1 MMSPTSSWLEFEKL
15 STPDSCLPDRDLLAR
30 LLMSNSCYEA
40 MPVSGRLTIFDQK
53 LLMWD
58 AFMLLVNSESRHV
71 LLSDSEHD
79 SAITGILSVT
89 DFIRV
94 IIKMFREKDSAMD
107 IKINDLGVMTIKQFR
122 ELVHKAGKLRKLVS
136 ISVENSLLDA
146 VRILSAYRVHS
157 LPVLDPLAGN
167 PVAVLTHKR
176 ILKFI
181 WAFGRKLF
189 HPDHFAMSPRELH
202 IGTWCGVR
210 VVYPDTLLIDCLE
223 ILLNLGV
230 SGVPVVDRNTHKV
243 LDVYSRF
250 DAIGVALH
258 NEGLMLLNASVKE
271 ALKFK
276 HICQSRC
283 ERVVSVRE
291 NETFYSVI
299 STLVHH
305 KVHRVC
311 VVDENHVLQGI
322 ISLSDVLKA
331 LVLEPAKYMNPRSAA
346 PRRVSQES
354 FDLSN
359 MELYIRSLNEAEEA
373 HEVPAKTT

>member
-1 MMSPTSSWLEFEKL
+1 MSPTSSWLEFEKL

-89 DFIRV
+89 DFIRI

-189 HPDHFAMSPRELH
+189 HPDHFAMSPRELD
-202 IGTWCGVR
+202 IGTWSGVR
-210 VVYPDTLLIDCLE
+210 VV
-223 ILLNLGV
+223 G
-230 SGVPVVDRNTHKV
+230 V

-271 ALKFK
+271 ALEFK

-311 VVDENHVLQGI
+311 VVDANHVLQGI

-359 MELYIRSLNEAEEA
+359 MTLKGMSITVRQNHHVYQTLG
-373 HEVPAKTT
+373 